1 MSTLFHRNGRAMR
14 AMAAS
19 LAFAALALLAVG
31 AGADEAAPKPAPPDD
46 GIVKEVMKKAGLAS
60 DSGEPQDFVV
70 KARPGGEEDYV
81 PAGRKAFERKTKA
94 KTPAELKAMEA
105 EFDAVQVRHNALRS
119 TFAPAVKAVAAADA
133 AKAAK
138 DAKPKKKPAAAASPQ

>member
-1 MSTLFHRNGRAMR
+1 MSILFHRAGRARR
-14 AMAAS
+14 AS
-19 LAFAALALLAVG
+19 FAFAALAWLAIG
-31 AGADEAAPKPAPPDD
+31 ARADEAAPRPAPPDD

-60 DSGEPQDFVV
+60 DSGQPQDFVV

-81 PAGRKAFERKTKA
+81 PIGRKAFDRKVKA

-119 TFAPAVKAVAAADA
+119 TFAPAVKAVAAAEA

-138 DAKPKKKPAAAASPQ
+138 DAKPKNKPAAPASPQ